1 MARAR
6 WWWDDRNYYLA
17 VQRTNLCCVPLMCR
31 KVIQQP
37 SFVLQYPHQPFIY
50 TRYNLTIRPLCY
62 DNSKTTFF
70 ILKVFTYISPAKAN
84 DKLQWEV
91 WGGIFC
97 PSDKSAKREKITCL
111 CLKRFPALVSSLVY
125 WHGKEH
131 TDSIT
136 DDIYTPMGS
145 LIEYT

>member
-1 MARAR
+1 MAARGAR

-37 SFVLQYPHQPFIY
+37 SFVLQYPHQPFYLHPPQPHNALSAMIIPRQHFSTSKY
-50 TRYNLTIRPLCY
+50 LRIFPLQKPMINYSEKFGVASFAPQIKVLKGRKLRVCVL
-62 DNSKTTFF
+62 NSF
-70 ILKVFTYISPAKAN
+70 LHS
-84 DKLQWEV
+84 
-91 WGGIFC
+91 C
-97 PSDKSAKREKITCL
+97 P
-111 CLKRFPALVSSLVY
+111 
-125 WHGKEH
+125 GKEH